1 MNDWYIVGKG
11 FSGNGELLV
20 HGQPVNTS
28 GWRNVR
34 ALLEAR
40 YLRPPANE
48 EDFRKI
54 EKAIEEASQKDA
66 SLALEERIKQLHEK
80 GLKPKEIS
88 LKLAE
93 DGIEMSYQA
102 VVKILGGE

>member
-1 MNDWYIVGKG
+1 VNDWYIVGKG
-11 FSGNGELLV
+11 FSTDGELLT

-54 EKAIEEASQKDA
+54 EKAIEETSQKDV
-66 SLALEERIKQLHEK
+66 SLEERIRQLHEE

-93 DGIEMSYQA
+93 DGIEMSYQTVA
-102 VVKILGGE
+102 KTIRGGE